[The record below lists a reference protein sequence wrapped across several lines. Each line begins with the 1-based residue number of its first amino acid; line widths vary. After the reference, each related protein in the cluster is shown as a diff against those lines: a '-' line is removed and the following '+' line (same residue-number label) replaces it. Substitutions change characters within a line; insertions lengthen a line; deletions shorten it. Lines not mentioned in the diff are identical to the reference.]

1 MPDIMLK
8 CENLNK
14 LYTQGGK
21 STFETHTIYAVNN
34 CNIKINMGELA
45 AIVGA
50 SGSGKSTLL
59 HLLAAFDRPTS
70 GKVYIEDIYIH
81 SLPDEKISK
90 FRNEKIGFVFQSYNL
105 LPILTAKENILA
117 PLKIGKKPFSKQ
129 YFEELTTMLGISDRI
144 HHLPGELSGGQQQR
158 VAIARALI
166 TKPAI
171 LLADEPTGNLD
182 KSSAEEF
189 LTLLKTTKTELN
201 QTVIM
206 ATHDA
211 KVSEIAER
219 IFKIDNG
226 EITEIKIQT

>member
-1 MPDIMLK
+1 MLDIILR
-8 CENLNK
+8 CENLHK
-14 LYTQGGK
+14 IYTQGGGG
-21 STFETHTIYAVNN
+21 FVDEVHTIRAVDN
-34 CNIKINMGELA
+34 CNIKINKGEFT

-59 HLLAAFDRPTS
+59 HLLSAFDRPTT
-70 GKVYIEDIYIH
+70 GKVFIEDIDIY
-81 SLPDEKISK
+81 SLSDKKLSK
-90 FRNEKIGFVFQSYNL
+90 FRNDKLGFVFQSFNL

-117 PLKIGKKPFSKQ
+117 PLKIGKKEYSQ
-129 YFEELTTMLGISDRI
+129 AYFGQLTEMLGIADRV

-182 KSSAEEF
+182 KNSANEF
-189 LTLLKTTKTELN
+189 LELLKILKTELN

-206 ATHDA
+206 VTHDTG
-211 KVSEIAER
+211 VSEVADC

-226 EITEIKIQT
+226 VVS

>member
-1 MPDIMLK
+1 MPDIILR

-14 LYTQGGK
+14 LYTQGSG
-21 STFETHTIYAVNN
+21 SIHGVHTIYAVNN
-34 CNIKINMGELA
+34 CNIKITKGEFA

-59 HLLAAFDRPTS
+59 HLLSAFDRPTS
-70 GKVYIEDIYIH
+70 GKVFIEDTDIY
-81 SLPDEKISK
+81 SLSDEKLSK
-90 FRNEKIGFVFQSYNL
+90 FRNDKIGFVFQSFNL
-105 LPILTAKENILA
+105 LPILTAKENIIA
-117 PLKIGKKPFSKQ
+117 PLKIGKKDFSQ
-129 YFEELTTMLGISDRI
+129 VYFEQLTVMLGIADRI

-182 KSSAEEF
+182 KNSAEEF
-189 LTLLKTTKTELN
+189 LELLKVLKNELN

-206 ATHDA
+206 VTHDT
-211 KVSEIAER
+211 KVSEIADH

-226 EITEIKIQT
+226 VVTEVHRV

>member
-14 LYTQGGK
+14 LYTQGGR
-21 STFETHTIYAVNN
+21 STLETHTIYAVDN
-34 CNIKINMGELA
+34 CNIKINKGEFA
-45 AIVGA
+45 AIVGT

-59 HLLAAFDRPTS
+59 HLLAALDRPTS
-70 GKVYIEDIYIH
+70 GKIFIEDTDIH
-81 SLPDEKISK
+81 SLPDEKLSK
-90 FRNEKIGFVFQSYNL
+90 FRNEKIGFVFQNYNL

-117 PLKIGKKPFSKQ
+117 PLKIGKKPFSKL
-129 YFEELTTMLGISDRI
+129 YFQELTSMLGIADRI

-158 VAIARALI
+158 AAIARALI

-182 KSSAEEF
+182 KDSAAEF
-189 LTLLKTTKTELN
+189 LALLKTTKTELN

-206 ATHDA
+206 VTHDT

-226 EITEIKIQT
+226 VVTEMNRK

>member
-14 LYTQGGK
+14 LYTQGGR
-21 STFETHTIYAVNN
+21 STLETHTIYAVDN
-34 CNIKINMGELA
+34 CNIKINKGEFA
-45 AIVGA
+45 AIVGT

-59 HLLAAFDRPTS
+59 HLLAAFDRPTA
-70 GKVYIEDIYIH
+70 GKVFIEDTDIH
-81 SLPDEKISK
+81 SLPDEKLSK
-90 FRNEKIGFVFQSYNL
+90 FRNEKIGFVFQNYNL

-117 PLKIGKKPFSKQ
+117 PLKIGKKPFSKL
-129 YFEELTTMLGISDRI
+129 YFQELTSMLGIADRI
-144 HHLPGELSGGQQQR
+144 HHLPGELSGGEQQR

-166 TKPAI
+166 TKPSI

-182 KSSAEEF
+182 KDSAAEF

-206 ATHDA
+206 VTHDT

-226 EITEIKIQT
+226 AVTEVNRK

>member
-1 MPDIMLK
+1 MADILLK
-8 CENLNK
+8 CENLTK
-14 LYTQGGK
+14 LYIQGGGGE
-21 STFETHTIYAVNN
+21 SIMEVHTIYAVNN
-34 CNIKINMGELA
+34 CNMKINKGEFA
-45 AIVGA
+45 AIVGT

-70 GKVYIEDIYIH
+70 GKVFIEDTDIH
-81 SLPDEKISK
+81 NLPDDKLSK

-117 PLKIGKKPFSKQ
+117 PLKIGKKPFLEK
-129 YFEELTTMLGISDRI
+129 YFNELTEMLGIADRI

-158 VAIARALI
+158 VAIVRALI

-182 KSSAEEF
+182 KDSAAEF
-189 LTLLKTTKTELN
+189 LNLLKATKTELN

-206 ATHDA
+206 VTHDA
-211 KVSEIAER
+211 NVSKIADR

-226 EITEIKIQT
+226 DITELN